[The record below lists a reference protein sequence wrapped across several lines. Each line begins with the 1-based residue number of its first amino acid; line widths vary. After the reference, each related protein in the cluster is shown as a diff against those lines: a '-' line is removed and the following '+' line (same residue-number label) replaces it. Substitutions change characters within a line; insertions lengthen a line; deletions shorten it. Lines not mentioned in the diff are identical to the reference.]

1 MNSTQLMA
9 ILVLGGG
16 GREHALAW
24 KLNHSPNV
32 AKIFTAPGNPG
43 TAEIGTNLA
52 LNPTDAEAV
61 LQAVREHQIELV
73 VIGPELP
80 LVKGVA
86 DKLRENG
93 VRVFGPGADG
103 AQLEGSKVWAKQFM
117 QRYNIPTA
125 DYQEFDTLESA
136 LSHLE
141 GLRDGSYVI
150 KVDGLAAGKGVFI
163 PSDRAEAQ
171 QVLREQFAGD
181 IPGGKLVIEERL
193 DGVEISVFAIGN
205 GKQFSNL
212 LAACDYKRAYDNDE
226 GPNTGGMG
234 CYSPPLLWNQEVR
247 GEVEKKIFTPLL
259 KGLNSEDIDYR
270 GVIYAGL
277 MMTDQGPKVLEF
289 NVRFGDPECQALM
302 VLLADNFADVCQAA
316 ASSEPLDDTLRPIN
330 DNECSVAVSVVSGN
344 YPGSSETGFVIDGIT
359 AAGIGAQA
367 FHAGTRM
374 DAEKRV
380 VTAGGRVLTVV
391 GIDSNIETA
400 RKRAY
405 AAAKQIQFKDARY
418 RSDIASGGLR

>member
-1 MNSTQLMA
+1 MT

-24 KLNHSPNV
+24 KLNHSPSV

-61 LQAVREHQIELV
+61 MQAVREHQIELV

-125 DYQEFDTLESA
+125 DYQEFDTLETA
-136 LSHLE
+136 LDHLE

-150 KVDGLAAGKGVFI
+150 KVDGLAAGKGVFM
-163 PSDRAEAQ
+163 PSDRAEAR

-247 GEVEKKIFTPLL
+247 SEVEKSIFTPLL
-259 KGLNSEDIDYR
+259 KGLNSEGIDYR

-302 VLLADNFADVCQAA
+302 VLLADNFADVCEAA
-316 ASSEPLDDTLRPIN
+316 ASGEPLDDTLKPIN

-359 AAGIGAQA
+359 ASSIGAQV
-367 FHAGTRM
+367 FHAGTKT
-374 DAEKRV
+374 DAERRV
-380 VTAGGRVLTVV
+380 VSAGGRVLTVV

-405 AAAKQIQFKDARY
+405 AAVKQIQFKDARY